1 MSDAP
6 YLRAQA
12 QNYHKHAKEYSEGW
26 EASTFRSRAAEC
38 ISRAEEL
45 EDDVRRKP
53 SKLRTFGTV
62 QSQV

>member
-12 QNYHKHAKEYSEGW
+12 QNYLNRAKAYSEGW
-26 EASTFRSRAAEC
+26 EASARSRAAEC